1 MAAEGEFE
9 ARLGRGIATYV
20 DRVRRHASLVLL
32 IYLVTALPMG
42 WYAATHLHVH
52 SDANAMFSEN
62 VPHRAMVREMGESFP
77 ALQNPMVAVIDGPSE
92 SVVRNATD
100 ELTRTFQARKD
111 LFSHVFAPAS
121 EPFFRRN
128 GLLFLSVD
136 ELDDFADQLAR
147 IQPYLGTLTRDPSL
161 RGFFGLLQT
170 TLEHGGTIDRTDL
183 DTMLVAL
190 SETLD
195 GVSSGDTTPFAWDET
210 IAGKQLTKLDRRQY
224 IVLQP
229 VLDDS
234 TQPARGPIEFVR
246 ERAER
251 ISETGRA
258 DVEIRLT
265 GELVLMHDD
274 VQTVDRSIGGIVLLS
289 LSLVSL
295 VLFLALRSWRL
306 IAAVIGCLFLILV
319 QTATFAAWAVGS
331 INIISSAFSVLVIG
345 LSVDFGL
352 HLCITYQRRIDEGHP
367 HDEAL
372 RSTGE
377 MVGTSLLLCAFTT
390 SIAFLAFQF
399 TDFVAI
405 AELGLICGAGMAVSL
420 VASLSVI
427 PAVLT
432 LWPPPTSRRVPG
444 ALPALLES
452 ACELPARHRRPI
464 IAFSIVLS
472 LGALAVLPRVS
483 FNSNPVEVRDPTT
496 ESAELFRE
504 LLEEDPEALFSL
516 HFAAPDRATAE
527 DMVRRLEDLEVVG
540 RTHTIY
546 EFVPLDQE
554 EKLEIIS
561 DIRDFTLPG
570 SGLRGPLEPPDPSE
584 NAASLRDL
592 VVFLG
597 ERSGSDAGLTD
608 AEQRLHVSLVRFEGE
623 AAKEPGAALYA
634 SLEECLTGSLKDSI
648 DQLHELLRAEPIGVD
663 DIPRSLHDRFVA
675 TDGRL
680 RVVIEPASPLDSD
693 AARRRF
699 VDEVAAVAPE
709 ATGMVPETLETG
721 AMVARALRQA
731 LSFAVVVITLLL
743 LVLWRRLADMLRVM
757 FPLLLGAALTCAAMV
772 LFGMSFNF
780 ANVIVL
786 PLMMGIGVDT
796 GIHLVHRARYAG
808 ARGAQLLRTET
819 TRAVIFSNLTSLAS
833 FGSLG
838 VAQHLGMASIGR
850 LLFLGISFILA
861 TNLVLLPAL
870 LERSKLSGTG
880 VPSGRGGSAGC

>member
-1 MAAEGEFE
+1 VAAESGFE
-9 ARLGRGIATYV
+9 ARLGRSIATYV
-20 DRVRRHASLVLL
+20 DRVRQHASLVLL
-32 IYLVTALPMG
+32 IYIVAALPMG
-42 WYAATHLHVH
+42 WYAATHLGVN
-52 SDANAMFSEN
+52 SDANALFSEN
-62 VPHRAMVREMGESFP
+62 VPHRARVRKMGESFP
-77 ALQNPMVAVIDGPSE
+77 VLQNPMIVVIDGPSQ
-92 SVVRNATD
+92 STVRNATN
-100 ELTRTFQARKD
+100 ELTRTFQDRDD
-111 LFSHVFAPAS
+111 LFSHVFAPSS

-128 GLLFLSVD
+128 GLLFLSID

-161 RGFFGLLQT
+161 RGFFGLLRT
-170 TLEHGGTIDRTDL
+170 TLQHGGTINRSDL
-183 DTMLVAL
+183 ETMLVAL

-195 GVSSGDTTPFAWDET
+195 GVSSGKAIPFAWDET
-210 IAGKQLTKLDRRQY
+210 IAGKRLTKLDRRQV

-234 TQPARGPIEFVR
+234 TQPAREPIEFVR
-246 ERAER
+246 ERAALT
-251 ISETGRA
+251 SETGEA

-274 VQTVDRSIGGIVLLS
+274 VQTVDRSIGNIVMLS

-306 IAAVIGCLFLILV
+306 IVAVIGCLFLILV

-331 INIISSAFSVLVIG
+331 LNIISSAFSVLVIG

-352 HLCITYQRRIDEGHP
+352 HLCITYQRRIDEGQP

-372 RSTGE
+372 RTTGE

-432 LWPPPTSRRVPG
+432 LWPPPTARRAPAPLPG
-444 ALPALLES
+444 LLES
-452 ACELPARHRRPI
+452 ACEFPSRHRRPI
-464 IAFSIVLS
+464 IAFSVVLS
-472 LGALAVLPRVS
+472 VGALAILPKVN

-504 LLEEDPEALFSL
+504 LLEEDPEALFSM
-516 HFAAPDRATAE
+516 HFAAPDRQTAE
-527 DMVRRLEDLEVVG
+527 EMVHRLEDLEVVG
-540 RTHTIY
+540 RAHTIY
-546 EFVPLDQE
+546 DFIPLAQQ
-554 EKLEIIS
+554 EKLEVIS

-570 SGLRGPLEPPDPSE
+570 NAPRGAIDPPDLSD
-584 NAASLRDL
+584 NAASLRAL
-592 VVFLG
+592 VTFL
-597 ERSGSDAGLTD
+597 EEKSGSDTGLTD
-608 AEQRLHVSLVRFEGE
+608 AEQRLRVSLGRFAIE
-623 AAKEPGAALYA
+623 AERGSGAALYA
-634 SLEECLTGSLKDSI
+634 SLEESLTGSLMDSI
-648 DQLHELLRAEPIGVD
+648 DQLYELLSAEPIGVE
-663 DIPRSLHDRFVA
+663 DIPDSLRSRFVA

-680 RVVIEPASPLDSD
+680 RVVIEPASRLDSD

-699 VDEVAAVAPE
+699 VDHVSAVAPQ
-709 ATGMVPETLETG
+709 ATGMVPETIETG
-721 AMVARALRQA
+721 AMVARALQKA
-731 LSFAVVVITLLL
+731 LSFAVIVIILLL
-743 LVLWRRLADMLRVM
+743 LILWRRLDDMLRVM
-757 FPLLLGAALTCAAMV
+757 FPLLLGAVLTCAAMV

-786 PLMMGIGVDT
+786 PLMLGIGVDT
-796 GIHLVHRARYAG
+796 GIHLVHRARFAG

-819 TRAVIFSNLTSLAS
+819 TRAVIYSNLTSLAS

-838 VAQHLGMASIGR
+838 IAEHLGMASIGR
-850 LLFLGISFILA
+850 LLFVGISFILV

-870 LERSKLSGTG
+870 LER
-880 VPSGRGGSAGC
+880 GSSSRMR